1 MDPISAIGL
10 AAALA
15 QLLVVLTQTIQ
26 YLNDVQNAPE
36 GPWQDN
42 STGSRSS
49 RPLDKLRLQGRVRQT
64 TRSMN
69 YQP

>member
-26 YLNDVQNAPE
+26 YLNDVQNAPKDRGRTIQE
-36 GPWQDN
+36 AAALLGLLTSLNYNVESASPQD
-42 STGSRSS
+42 
-49 RPLDKLRLQGRVRQT
+49 P
-64 TRSMN
+64 
-69 YQP
+69 

>member
-26 YLNDVQNAPE
+26 YLNDVQNAPKGRGRTIQE
-36 GPWQDN
+36 AAALLGLLISLNYKVESASPQD
-42 STGSRSS
+42 
-49 RPLDKLRLQGRVRQT
+49 P
-64 TRSMN
+64 
-69 YQP
+69 